1 MVAVVSQ
8 VPLACVEA
16 TEHHFRGDT
25 ALATSSSHPQGAR
38 SAGGFDR
45 ATRKVPCLCWLW
57 FQNAV
62 YFCRKPRKKCIR
74 YLMPVQSNWF
84 QP

>member
-1 MVAVVSQ
+1 MAAVVSQ

-25 ALATSSSHPQGAR
+25 ALATTSPHPRGAH
-38 SAGGFDR
+38 SAGGFNQ
-45 ATRKVPCLCWLW
+45 ATRKGSLFVLAAIPECCLFL
-57 FQNAV
+57 Q
-62 YFCRKPRKKCIR
+62 KTQEKCIR
-74 YLMPVQSNWF
+74 YLMPVQSDRF